1 MQIPILSGIY
11 SDDTADF
18 RTSYP
23 INAMAVPKDTGIAK
37 GYLRT
42 ADGLTEFAEGPDVD
56 RGGIEWQGFCY
67 RVMGTKLVRV
77 NQGGTVDVLGDVGAG
92 TVALSQRVSMDY
104 SFDRL
109 AIASGGRLYYWD
121 GATLTQVTDPDL
133 GVVLDV
139 MFISGYF
146 MTTDGEN
153 VVVTDLADPFA
164 VNPLK
169 YGSSEF
175 DPDPVLALFKLR
187 NEAYVLN
194 RYTIEVFDNIG
205 GNLFPFQTI
214 QGAEIPKGVIGTHMR
229 CEVSGS
235 FAFVGSGRG
244 KQGPEPPAVYIAGGG
259 AAVKISTREIDRIL
273 SEYSEY
279 DLSLGSMEY
288 RAFEGHQLLYIH
300 LSDRTVV
307 HDIAASQAV
316 GESVWFTLT
325 SDIDCVGPYRAR
337 NFVYCYGKWLC
348 GDIYD
353 GRIGEIDRTTFA
365 QYEET
370 MGYQFEAGLVYNEGR
385 GAIINSLELVGL
397 PGRAGL
403 TETPVVFNSYSDDG
417 LQFSQEKAVSAGRAG
432 QTGQRI
438 QWRRQGRMR
447 LFRLQRFRGVSRSH
461 IAFSRL
467 EAEMEP
473 LNA

>member
-11 SDDTADF
+11 SDATADF

-23 INAMAVPKDTGIAK
+23 VNVMAVPKDTGIAK

-42 ADGLTEFAEGPDVD
+42 SDGLTLFATGPDVD
-56 RGGIEWQGFCY
+56 RGGINWQGFCY

-92 TVALSQRVSMDY
+92 AVALSDRVSMSY

-121 GATLTQVTDPDL
+121 GTTLTQVTDPDL
-133 GVVLDV
+133 GTVLDV

-153 VVVTDLADPFA
+153 VVVTDINDPFS

-194 RYTIEVFDNIG
+194 RYTVEVFNNIG
-205 GNLFPFQTI
+205 GSGFPFATI

-229 CEVSGS
+229 CEVSES

-244 KQGPEPPAVYIAGGG
+244 EPPAVYIAGGG
-259 AAVKISTREIDRIL
+259 TATKISTREIDRIL
-273 SEYSEY
+273 SGYSEY
-279 DLSLGSMEY
+279 ALSLGSMEY
-288 RAFEGHQLLYIH
+288 RAFDGHQLLYVH
-300 LSDRTVV
+300 LSDRTMV

-316 GESVWFTLT
+316 GESVWFDLT

-337 NFVYCYGKWLC
+337 NFVYCYEQWLC

-353 GRIGEIDRTTFA
+353 GRIGAIDRSTFA
-365 QYEET
+365 QYGET
-370 MGYQFEAGLVYNEGR
+370 MGYRFEAGLVYNEGR
-385 GAIINSLELVGL
+385 GAIVHSLELVGL

-403 TETPVVFNSYSDDG
+403 AETPVVFNSYSDDG
-417 LQFSQEKAVSAGRAG
+417 LTFSQEKAVSAGRAG

-438 QWRRQGRMR
+438 QWRRQGRMK
-447 LFRLQRFRGVSRSH
+447 LFRLQRFRGVSDSP
-461 IAFSRL
+461 IAFARL
-467 EAEMEP
+467 EAEIEG

>member
-11 SDDTADF
+11 SDSTADF

-23 INAMAVPKDTGIAK
+23 INVMAVPKDTGIAK

-42 ADGLTEFAEGPDVD
+42 SDGLTQFAAGPDVD
-56 RGGIEWQGFCY
+56 RGGINWQGFCY

-77 NQGGTVDVLGDVGAG
+77 TQGGTVDVLGDVGAG
-92 TVALSQRVSMDY
+92 TVALSDRVSMSY

-121 GATLTQVTDPDL
+121 GTTLTQVTDPDL
-133 GVVLDV
+133 GAVLDV

-153 VVVTDLADPFA
+153 VVVTDINDPFS

-194 RYTIEVFDNIG
+194 RYTIEVFNNIG
-205 GNLFPFQTI
+205 GTGFPFATI

-229 CEVSGS
+229 CEVSES
-235 FAFVGSGRG
+235 FAFTGSGRG
-244 KQGPEPPAVYIAGGG
+244 EPPGVYIAGGG
-259 AAVKISTREIDRIL
+259 TATKISTREIDRIL
-273 SEYSEY
+273 SGYSEY
-279 DLSLGSMEY
+279 ALSLGSMEY
-288 RAFEGHQLLYIH
+288 RAFDGHQLVYIH
-300 LSDRTVV
+300 LADRTMV

-316 GESVWFTLT
+316 GESVWFDLT
-325 SDIDCVGPYRAR
+325 SDIDCTGPYRAR
-337 NFVYCYGKWLC
+337 NFVYCYEQWLC

-353 GRIGEIDRTTFA
+353 GRIGAIDRSTFA
-365 QYEET
+365 QYGET

-385 GAIINSLELVGL
+385 GAIVHSVELVGL

-403 TETPVVFNSYSDDG
+403 TETPAVFNSYSDDG
-417 LQFSQEKAVSAGRAG
+417 LTFSQEKAISAGRAG

-447 LFRLQRFRGVSRSH
+447 LFRLQRFRGTSVSP
-461 IAFSRL
+461 IAYARL
-467 EAEMEP
+467 EAEMEG